1 MDEDTENLLT
11 GLRLHKDSDGIAEFM
26 LQLEREGPCPP
37 MYAFREGLRFIANKR
52 QEKKIATWMTTAR
65 FPSNF
70 CATQFDPKLSSIS
83 AKKLEELTGL
93 TWLER
98 GENLLMSGPT
108 GLGKTLLSV
117 HIGKQ
122 AVVRGYRTFF
132 IEEKDMTER
141 LIEARNTSPQ
151 AYKRR
156 MQHYRSQD
164 LLIIDD
170 VGRVG
175 ERSEGFCEILHAR
188 HADRKSTIITTNQ
201 AIAHWAC
208 CDTLSLHLRASTERF
223 LEFAHNLAFRGESL
237 RLLAYQRKNSR
248 VVKNK
253 DDAR

>member
-52 QEKKIATWMTTAR
+52 REKKIATWMTTAR

-93 TWLER
+93 AWLER

-122 AVVRGYRTFF
+122 AVVKGYRTFF
-132 IEEKDMTER
+132 IEEKEMTER

-175 ERSEGFCEILHAR
+175 ERSVA
-188 HADRKSTIITTNQ
+188 N
-201 AIAHWAC
+201 WAC
-208 CDTLSLHLRASTERF
+208 SDSLSLHLRASTERF
-223 LEFAHNLAFRGESL
+223 LEFAHNLAFKGESL

-253 DDAR
+253 DDSR